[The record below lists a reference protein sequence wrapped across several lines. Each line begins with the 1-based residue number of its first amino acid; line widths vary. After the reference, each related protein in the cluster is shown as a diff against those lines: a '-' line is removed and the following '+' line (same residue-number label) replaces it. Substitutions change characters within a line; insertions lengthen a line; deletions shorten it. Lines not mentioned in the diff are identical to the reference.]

1 MLARYWLTIW
11 PLARHA
17 LNGWKELAASIP
29 DAELRR
35 LALATH
41 ANEHLNAEG
50 AAIFATL
57 APWRLTPV
65 LVRGLVAYQ
74 VLFDYLD
81 TITEQ
86 PESSPDDARR
96 LHRALLDA
104 LDPTR
109 HGRPTDWYSLDARRY
124 DGGYIA
130 ELVEVCRR
138 SVRRLPTYA
147 AVAPV
152 ALRMA
157 ERSGEV
163 QAINHDAAGHRAD
176 QLQTWARGHPDLRHE
191 LQWWELAAS
200 ASSSLGV
207 HALLALATDRD
218 TTIGRASEAE
228 QSYCVSLGALN
239 TLLESLIDLPVDIE
253 TGDHSF
259 AAYYAS
265 PAAAAVRLRS
275 IAFAARAGAY
285 ALPKP
290 ERHMV
295 ILAGMLGFYLSTREA
310 WLDHAEPA
318 AAATLDAI
326 GPPTQALVRVL
337 RLRRSLQS
345 RRADYKGFCGGHCAG
360 LLPP

>member
-1 MLARYWLTIW
+1 MRPHLSALVPIMLSRYWLTIW

-17 LNGWKELAASIP
+17 LNGWKQLASSIP
-29 DAELRR
+29 DAGLRR

-41 ANEHLNAEG
+41 HDEHLNAEG

-86 PESSPDDARR
+86 PESSPADARR

-104 LDPTR
+104 LDPA
-109 HGRPTDWYSLDARRY
+109 RPAHPSDWYPPDLARH
-124 DGGYIA
+124 DGGYMA
-130 ELVEVCRR
+130 ELVDVCRR
-138 SVRRLPTYA
+138 SVTRLPTYG

-157 ERSGEV
+157 KRSGEV
-163 QAINHDAAGHRAD
+163 QAINHDTPGRRSD
-176 QLQTWARGHPDLRHE
+176 QLRAWARDHPDLLND
-191 LQWWELAAS
+191 LQWWEFAAS

-207 HALLALATDRD
+207 HALLALATDTA
-218 TTIGRASEAE
+218 TTPGRAQEAE
-228 QSYCVSLGALN
+228 RTYCVSLGALN
-239 TLLESLIDLPVDIE
+239 TLLESLIDLPLDFE

-265 PAAAAVRLRS
+265 PTAAATRLRS
-275 IAFAARAGAY
+275 IASAARAGAY
-285 ALPKP
+285 GLPKP
-290 ERHMV
+290 GRHMV
-295 ILAGMLGFYLSTREA
+295 ILAGMVGFYLSTREA

-318 AAATLDAI
+318 AAATLATV

-337 RLRRSLQS
+337 RLRRSL
-345 RRADYKGFCGGHCAG
+345 
-360 LLPP
+360 